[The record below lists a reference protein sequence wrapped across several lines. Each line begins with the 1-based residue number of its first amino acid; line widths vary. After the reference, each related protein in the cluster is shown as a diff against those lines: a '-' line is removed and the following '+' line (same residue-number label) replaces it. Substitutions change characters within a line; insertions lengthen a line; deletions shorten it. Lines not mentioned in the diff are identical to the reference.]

1 MTILHVDSDLFQKT
15 GDANE
20 AAVDLVKVLGFQ
32 ELQDESGKAQLVL
45 TDVQNRK
52 PGMMNFLRLTEEYE
66 FALQGEICFHDA
78 GCFCT
83 WL

>member
-32 ELQDESGKAQLVL
+32 ELQDESV
-45 TDVQNRK
+45 
-52 PGMMNFLRLTEEYE
+52 
-66 FALQGEICFHDA
+66 
-78 GCFCT
+78 
-83 WL
+83 